1 MGEARSEAWKAQ
13 VVARGRRVV
22 LATPAEHDEEELL
35 ALRRASWE
43 FLAPWELDLPGV
55 DPLGHSW
62 FVRYLRSGPSYRR
75 ERWLVR
81 MRRSG
86 AIRGSITLGEIDAQA
101 RKATI
106 GYWISARHARR
117 GLMGEALGH
126 ALERA
131 FTLHA
136 LERIEAYVLPE
147 NEPSKRLLG
156 KFGFQ
161 LSGIARGYQRLHG
174 EDRDHERWVLASA
187 QRPQSRR

>member
-1 MGEARSEAWKAQ
+1 MGERRSDGWRAREL
-13 VVARGRRVV
+13 ARGRRVV
-22 LATPAEHDEEELL
+22 LATPAAEDEEELL

-55 DPLGHSW
+55 DPLGPSW
-62 FVRYLRSGPSYRR
+62 FVRYLRTGPAYRR

-86 AIRGSITLGEIDAQA
+86 AIRGSITLGEIDAPA

-106 GYWISARHARR
+106 GYWIGARHARK
-117 GLMGEALGH
+117 GLMSEAL
-126 ALERA
+126 AIAIERA
-131 FTLHA
+131 FGHHG

-147 NEPSKRLLG
+147 NEPSKRLLAKLG
-156 KFGFQ
+156 FGF
-161 LSGIARGYQRLHG
+161 SGIAREYQRLHG
-174 EDRDHERWVLASA
+174 EDRDHERWVLRAD

>member
-1 MGEARSEAWKAQ
+1 MGKARNEGWKAR

-22 LATPAEHDEEELL
+22 LATPHEQDEDELL
-35 ALRRASWE
+35 ALRRESWE

-62 FVRYLRSGPSYRR
+62 FVRYLRTGPQYRR

-101 RKATI
+101 RKASI
-106 GYWISARHARR
+106 GYWIGARHARQ
-117 GLMGEALGH
+117 GLMGEALGL
-126 ALERA
+126 ALEQA
-131 FTLHA
+131 FTLAA

-161 LSGIARGYQRLHG
+161 LSGIAREYQRLHG
-174 EDRDHERWVLASA
+174 EDRDHERWVLARD
-187 QRPQSRR
+187 QRPQSRK